1 MKYHL
6 NDDTFEEN
14 FDLLNQDSKYNLIP
28 KLMIEENRISIKIA
42 RFKGKDKVLLI
53 EKSEYCCQCLLVYID
68 RMLNRLEAEN
78 YTISIIIALKGLINA
93 C

>member
-14 FDLLNQDSKYNLIP
+14 IDLLNKDGKYNLLV
-28 KLMIEENRISIKIA
+28 KLMSEENRISIKIA
-42 RFKGKDKVLLI
+42 RFKGKDKAHLI
-53 EKSEYCCQCLLVYID
+53 GKSEYGCQCLLVSID